1 MAKTIFGAGNSAANP
16 VKLQVLCE
24 DKRAMIPF
32 IIKNEDKSDACDTKI
47 TFEDHRHEVT
57 FTDNCD
63 CRSKIECGKYA
74 DYDKKTGSFTYDN
87 LTVYYELELI
97 TDPCPDTP
105 QCVTSCSV
113 GNYWMTKSDDNL
125 LVSYEKYTIKDCGDY
140 ADVKKEIKH
149 QTVACSTD
157 DITISDEC
165 GSFTFKYECPTGCT
179 GSGSTVINIR
189 GTSFT
194 PLFVEYTGGK
204 VNVLI
209 SYEKIVTDENCNEHK
224 TRGSVILEA
233 EVKPCDEQLINMCC
247 LDHSADVEIL
257 KTDLL
262 KALGIEG
269 AAATGV
275 IVNYKGEEIADK
287 LILSI
292 MQKANPGPECNKYC
306 NYVTTYC
313 VLEDGTHI
321 IKVEYETYWGSR
333 VWITKEAGGKISSAG
348 GRVKISFDY
357 LATAIAFDDE
367 GYPIT
372 NKEGQKIDHS
382 GNTIVDKEGKPVMED
397 VCKPYEY
404 NGSDNVIIEVGPCS
418 GEETEVDCGTTV
430 TVIGDILY
438 KDRSSWCDETEHVK
452 PYTYTDIISHEEFVM
467 NQITYEVEQDCSGV
481 CDPGEY
487 KVYEPIDLN
496 IDKCATLA
504 EGDVPWKKIKVDE
517 NCLVTTAETGTE
529 HIVIQ
534 VEPNQTTKPI
544 IFTNEYF
551 RITQAAGP
559 CDEGLSCG
567 CDAVKILSGEYPD
580 VCDKPTYVFETVNIT
595 CKEHDMVEVPFKG
608 YCNGV
613 AVYEGK
619 YKWEHY
625 FACNS
630 GTDEI
635 THTKDVN
642 GGQIKV
648 VQAGGCTSC
657 GEPPTPPTPP
667 TPTDCKCSVSMCRFC
682 GQGGVTP
689 EDNAAKKDG
698 YGFNHA
704 KVIGEIKLDDSC
716 GTPTFD
722 IVGVQDTDWP
732 GDINVFKQAWS
743 TVSLTVV
750 KPGVTLP
757 GGDVTR
763 LLGTDT
769 THCIVASYIPPN
781 TSGKIH
787 VHFFASCREKEND
800 YTSFYQNGGGQ
811 WPCTEEFECLIMMF
825 NTIVTIPDNGPT
837 YNYLHELYKEA
848 KAQQQG
854 TSQHGLVSL
863 YKQENF
869 PLPEIH
875 KNNVYGS
882 TENTG
887 KAFSAMTA
895 WLFAMQ
901 LAELAPK
908 KRNELYTLGYN
919 LGGDLRSNMFGY
931 KFNSDPNVARLVGS
945 AIYTTMRST
954 QNPDIAA
961 MRTEIGGSSYTNTPL
976 NYLYT
981 TITTTEMEVSQ
992 RKYRVGENDFFVDVR
1007 QFMPGAPG
1015 PYLDNYASRPT
1026 RGTIGDA
1033 KVTNIEGYNGNT
1045 VVDYNIHTGITS
1057 TYKLTSTDAE
1067 IKTRTVQAIA
1077 DKETCP
1083 AHYFGSRKPTS
1094 HYGYIYPV
1102 FGKHNG
1108 CSDTDIPADKTNF
1121 NSFGQL
1127 LGDIASRQR
1136 GLLQNAKYVNE
1147 SIEYGRRRPGETTT
1161 DGISKDGDEGILC
1174 NPEIQNADGCR
1185 DDYYDQDGN
1194 YVPIDS
1200 SSYSDEELCE
1210 YEHKQ
1215 VWANSYPSGHSA
1227 HSWMNALLLMELYP
1241 GKADK
1246 IMAAGNTFAINRT
1259 IARYHYT
1266 SDTIMGRLLATTMF
1280 PVCHAAVTDYNTR
1293 LTQSKQEL
1301 GIQ

>member
-24 DKRAMIPF
+24 DKRATIPF

-74 DYDKKTGSFTYDN
+74 DYDKKAGSFTYDN

-125 LVSYEKYTIKDCGDY
+125 LVSYEKYTVKDCGDY

-189 GTSFT
+189 GISFT

-233 EVKPCDEQLINMCC
+233 EVKPCEEQLINMCC

-418 GEETEVDCGTTV
+418 GEETEVNCGTTV

-580 VCDKPTYVFETVNIT
+580 VCDKPSYVFETVNIT

-635 THTKDVN
+635 IHTKDVN
-642 GGQIKV
+642 GGTIKV

-657 GEPPTPPTPP
+657 GEPPTPPTP
-667 TPTDCKCSVSMCRFC
+667 C
-682 GQGGVTP
+682 
-689 EDNAAKKDG
+689 
-698 YGFNHA
+698 
-704 KVIGEIKLDDSC
+704 DS
-716 GTPTFD
+716 
-722 IVGVQDTDWP
+722 
-732 GDINVFKQAWS
+732 
-743 TVSLTVV
+743 
-750 KPGVTLP
+750 
-757 GGDVTR
+757 
-763 LLGTDT
+763 
-769 THCIVASYIPPN
+769 
-781 TSGKIH
+781 
-787 VHFFASCREKEND
+787 
-800 YTSFYQNGGGQ
+800 
-811 WPCTEEFECLIMMF
+811 EFECLVMAF
-825 NTIVTIPDNGPT
+825 RTVTNIPDNGPT
-837 YNYLHELYKEA
+837 YNYLNELYKEA

-854 TSQHGLVSL
+854 ISQHGLVSL

-882 TENTG
+882 TEDTG
-887 KAFSAMTA
+887 KAFSAMTG

-901 LAELAPK
+901 LAELVPK
-908 KRNELYTLGYN
+908 KRTNIMKIGYN
-919 LGGDLRSNMFGY
+919 LGGNMNSNMFGY

-945 AIYTTMRST
+945 AIYVTMRST
-954 QNPDIAA
+954 QKPNLVA
-961 MRTEIGGSSYTNTPL
+961 MRSELGTSKYSSNLKTLKCTLADKTCTDSPDSYF
-976 NYLYT
+976 
-981 TITTTEMEVSQ
+981 
-992 RKYRVGENDFFVDVR
+992 KWGENDFYLDVR
-1007 QFMPGAPG
+1007 EFLPGAPG
-1015 PYLDNYASRPT
+1015 PYLNNYSSRPT
-1026 RGTIGDA
+1026 RGTVGDA
-1033 KVTNIEGYNGNT
+1033 KITDSSSEYKGNT

-1057 TYKLTSTDAE
+1057 TYNLTSTDAE

-1077 DKETCP
+1077 DKEGCID
-1083 AHYFGSRKPTS
+1083 HLFGSRKPTS

-1108 CSDTDIPADKTNF
+1108 CSDNDMPTDKANLNDMIDV
-1121 NSFGQL
+1121 
-1127 LGDIASRQR
+1127 LGDIANYQR
-1136 GLLQNAKYVNE
+1136 RVLQDYIIYGVMGE
-1147 SIEYGRRRPGETTT
+1147 TPEYGRRRPAETTT
-1161 DGISKDGDEGILC
+1161 DGTSKTGSGGILC
-1174 NPEIQNADGCR
+1174 DPEIQNADGCR
-1185 DDYYDQDGN
+1185 DDYYDQYGN

-1200 SSYSDEELCE
+1200 SVYSNEGLCE
-1210 YEHKQ
+1210 YEHKA

-1227 HSWMNALLLMELYP
+1227 YIWINSLLLMELYP
-1241 GKADK
+1241 ERADK
-1246 IMAAGNTFAINRT
+1246 FMAAGNTFAINRT

-1266 SDTIMGRLLATTMF
+1266 SDTIMGRLIGTVMCAM
-1280 PVCHAAVTDYNTR
+1280 CHAASDYDTR
-1293 LTQSKQEL
+1293 LTAIRGEL